1 MLYGDI
7 MKSVRRTLGH
17 WGCEDDFFKYVDVK
31 YPYIN
36 GYKSDFKPVQK
47 LSDEFF
53 KTDDFR

>member
-1 MLYGDI
+1 

-53 KTDDFR
+53 KTDDFRQT